1 MNQSVQI
8 HFTAVCLA
16 EAKDQSVYN
25 ACLLSNVFT
34 LMFYYLITML

>member
-25 ACLLSNVFT
+25 ACTQKN
-34 LMFYYLITML
+34 IQA